1 MGQELEG
8 YQGYLGIN
16 RRLMRLSSKQILF
29 GVVGILVIGLGVF
42 FLLRKEK
49 PEEVIVPI
57 DTTPKAAEPV
67 VIGTSVQGRSIE
79 ATSYGTGDTHL
90 LFVGGIH
97 GGYEWNSV
105 LLAYQMM
112 DYIALHPELIPA
124 NITLTIVPSANPD
137 GVFKIIGKEG
147 RFTQADVPVMGDDSL
162 GRFNAN
168 KVDLNRNFDCKWKSE
183 SMWRGNV
190 VSAGTSA
197 FSEPE
202 ARAIRDFVAKDKPVA
217 AVFLH
222 SQSNAVY
229 ASECEAGILP
239 ETRTLMTTYAT
250 AAGYPAVDTFDAYAI
265 TGDAE
270 GWLASIGIPAI
281 TVELSTHDT
290 VEWDKNLAGLKSLLA
305 HYSSSAKATEDGSQ

>member
-1 MGQELEG
+1 
-8 YQGYLGIN
+8 
-16 RRLMRLSSKQILF
+16 MRLSSKQILF
-29 GVVGILVIGLGVF
+29 GVVGTLIIGLGVF
-42 FLLRKEK
+42 FLVRDKA
-49 PEEVIVPI
+49 PEEPIVPV
-57 DTTPKAAEPV
+57 DTTPIAESV

-79 ATSYGTGDTHL
+79 ATSFGTGDTHL
-90 LFVGGIH
+90 LIVGGIH

-105 LLAYQMM
+105 LLAYETMH
-112 DYIALHPELIPA
+112 YLKAHPKTVPA
-124 NITLTIVPSANPD
+124 NITITIVPSANPD
-137 GVFKIIGKEG
+137 GLFKIVGHEG
-147 RFTQADVPVMGDDSL
+147 EFTEMELTGGDESA

-168 KVDLNRNFDCKWKSE
+168 GVDLNRNFDCKWKSE

-202 ARAIRDFVAKDKPVA
+202 ARAIRDVVTKNKPVA
-217 AVFLH
+217 AIFLH

-239 ETRTLMTTYAT
+239 ETRVLMDTYAL
-250 AAGYPAVDTFDAYAI
+250 AAGYPSVDVFDSYEI

-281 TVELSTHDT
+281 TVELSTHET
-290 VEWDKNLAGLKSLLA
+290 TEWDKNLAGLKAVLA
-305 HYSSSAKATEDGSQ
+305 HYSSYANASEDAGE